1 MFDFSIVTTWF
12 DSFLRQTLGLGDFWS
27 ILIECIVVGVLL
39 LVAYAV
45 LAIVLI
51 LMERKVCAYFQCR
64 LGPMRVGPWG
74 IFQVFADV
82 LKMLIKEIFVVD
94 KADKLLYCVAPFLVI
109 IASVGTFSFLPWNK
123 GAEVLDFNVGIF
135 LVIRIAGIICTLFNT
150 NIDWMLQYLEFPA
163 SPENFLRQPW
173 TLIIYM
179 FVHYDVLHILFNM
192 LWLYWFGKMFLD
204 YLNERQLLGVYL
216 LGGVAGAL
224 LFMAAYNI
232 FPYFQN
238 VAPFSTLMGA
248 SASVMAI
255 VFAIALIWKDG
266 YVDLFLFGRIKLI
279 YLALFTLF
287 IDLLSI
293 TSYNAG
299 GHWAH
304 IGGTL
309 FGVLFALRYTRAG
322 KDLTQPL
329 NRVLDWLVN
338 LGKRRPKMKVS
349 YTNTK
354 RAADYEYNARRK
366 ANEDSINTIL
376 EKLKRSGY
384 ESLSS
389 DEKRQLFDAS
399 KK

>member
-1 MFDFSIVTTWF
+1 MDDIINNLKTTF
-12 DSFLRQTLGLGDFWS
+12 RRGS
-27 ILIECIVVGVLL
+27 ILTQ
-39 LVAYAV
+39 
-45 LAIVLI
+45 LI
-51 LMERKVCAYFQCR
+51 Y
-64 LGPMRVGPWG
+64 
-74 IFQVFADV
+74 I
-82 LKMLIKEIFVVD
+82 
-94 KADKLLYCVAPFLVI
+94 
-109 IASVGTFSFLPWNK
+109 
-123 GAEVLDFNVGIF
+123 NVGIF

-173 TLIIYM
+173 TLITYM

-192 LWLYWFGKMFLD
+192 LWLHWFGKMFLD

-216 LGGVAGAL
+216 LGGIAGAL

-255 VFAIALIWKDG
+255 VFAIALIWKEG

-366 ANEDSINTIL
+366 ANEDTINTIL

>member
-1 MFDFSIVTTWF
+1 MATIITDLKENFRRGRIHIRLIYINTGIFVLIALLGIVLRLFNMTSGSLLNWF
-12 DSFLRQTLGLGDFWS
+12 ELPASLPR
-27 ILIECIVVGVLL
+27 
-39 LVAYAV
+39 
-45 LAIVLI
+45 LAI
-51 LMERKVCAYFQCR
+51 
-64 LGPMRVGPWG
+64 
-74 IFQVFADV
+74 
-82 LKMLIKEIFVVD
+82 
-94 KADKLLYCVAPFLVI
+94 
-109 IASVGTFSFLPWNK
+109 
-123 GAEVLDFNVGIF
+123 
-135 LVIRIAGIICTLFNT
+135 
-150 NIDWMLQYLEFPA
+150 
-163 SPENFLRQPW
+163 QPW
-173 TLIIYM
+173 SLLTYM
-179 FVHYDVLHILFNM
+179 FLHANLLHLLFNM

-216 LGGVAGAL
+216 LGGIAGAL

-366 ANEDSINTIL
+366 ANEDTINTIL